1 MKILILDYV
10 KSGGGGTVISDYI
23 MNQIKLDQDNKWIHI
38 TSGSSIGNDKNIVN
52 IDLPWIKKSKVHR
65 IIFEKFYL
73 KRIIKNNNPD
83 LIFSLQNLGVL
94 NFKKQQILYVHQA
107 LPFTFNNL
115 KIKLPI
121 KDSIKMFI
129 LKKILIKHI
138 KNANYIVVQTNYM
151 KDLISKYNEN
161 IIVSTPKIYNNKRNS
176 HISTTNLIYPLNAQ
190 VYKRFDLVL
199 KIGRIL
205 KSFNKSYQIQLT
217 LNGNENKSISSFKR
231 QIKMENLNI
240 KFIGKKTKNE
250 LKDLYKNNNL
260 LFTSEVESLG
270 LPILE
275 AINFNCKILAYSR
288 PFVEELTC
296 NYKDIYLF
304 NEDNINET
312 VIEFINGVNNIRG
325 GDFPHTSIL
334 LDDLKKLK
342 ICD

>member
-115 KIKLPI
+115 KVKLPI

-288 PFVEELTC
+288 PFVEELTF

>member
-1 MKILILDYV
+1 
-10 KSGGGGTVISDYI
+10 
-23 MNQIKLDQDNKWIHI
+23 
-38 TSGSSIGNDKNIVN
+38 
-52 IDLPWIKKSKVHR
+52 
-65 IIFEKFYL
+65 
-73 KRIIKNNNPD
+73 
-83 LIFSLQNLGVL
+83 
-94 NFKKQQILYVHQA
+94 
-107 LPFTFNNL
+107 
-115 KIKLPI
+115 
-121 KDSIKMFI
+121 MFI

-288 PFVEELTC
+288 PFVEELTF

-342 ICD
+342 I